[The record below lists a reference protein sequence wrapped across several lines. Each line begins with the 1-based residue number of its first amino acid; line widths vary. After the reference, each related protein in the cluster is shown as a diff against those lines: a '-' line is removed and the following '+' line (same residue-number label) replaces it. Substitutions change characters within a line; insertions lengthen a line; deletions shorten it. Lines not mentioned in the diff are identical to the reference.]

1 MFRLCDRRKA
11 GAVLVSICAM
21 LCALPAF
28 AQQRKHN
35 VIIFVADGL
44 RRGSVNAQDTPAL
57 MKVRTAGV
65 DFENSH
71 SVYPTFTT
79 ANASAIATGHG
90 LGDTGDY
97 SNTLYP
103 GVWLSKP
110 DIAATAGTI
119 LPFLEN
125 DQLLADMNSTFHR
138 NYLGERTLLSSAHEA
153 GFNVASIGKI
163 GPTAIQQMDRVAW
176 DQAGMLTGGGAIIID
191 DSTGHIGGLPLPP
204 RTADAMDQAGLPREA
219 PLRTNG
225 FSETSRWNNGFS
237 GDAQT

>member
-44 RRGSVNAQDTPAL
+44 RRGSVNAKDTPAL

-71 SVYPTFTT
+71 SVFPTFTT

-97 SNTLYP
+97 ANTLYP
-103 GVWLSKP
+103 GVWLAKP
-110 DIAATAGTI
+110 DVANASGSVT
-119 LPFLEN
+119 PFLEN
-125 DQLLADMNSTFHR
+125 DEILADMNSVF
-138 NYLGERTLLSSAHEA
+138 
-153 GFNVASIGKI
+153 
-163 GPTAIQQMDRVAW
+163 
-176 DQAGMLTGGGAIIID
+176 GG
-191 DSTGHIGGLPLPP
+191 
-204 RTADAMDQAGLPREA
+204 
-219 PLRTNG
+219 N
-225 FSETSRWNNGFS
+225 
-237 GDAQT
+237 